1 MVLQKGYAGKV
12 LRVNLSTGRS
22 TTEALNEEAVR
33 LFIGGRGL
41 GAKYLFDEVP
51 AGSDPLG
58 EKNKLYFLTSPLAG
72 TAAQSSS
79 RWMVVT
85 KSPQTGMF
93 IRSTGGAQFGHEL
106 KIAGIDLLI
115 IEGMAEKPTTIVIRD
130 NDVTLKAAAHLWGKE
145 INTDTLQETLRRELG
160 DEKIQIACI
169 GSAGERGTLYAS
181 IMSGRRSASRGGVG
195 TVMGAK
201 NLKAIAVRG
210 TGKIDVADRTKLQN
224 ITRELVSSAT
234 KTDLFKAFSHLGTSG
249 LTALMHEMG
258 MHPVKNF
265 QEGQMPDFTGLESDK
280 LEELLIKNEGCFG
293 CFIKCGCILQVKK
306 GLYKGDPVVGPE
318 YETMWAFGAN
328 LYSTDLGFVIAVNK
342 LCDDYGLDTITA
354 GSSIAFAMELF
365 EKGILTTGD
374 LGGCDLTWGNQQEAY
389 KLLMKIVKREGIGD
403 ILALGTRKAAE
414 KIGMNAAYCAMHVK
428 GLEIPAYEPRGAKAH
443 GLNLATSTIGA
454 SHMTGYCGQELFGIP
469 QQIDRF
475 TTEGKGALTK
485 YNQDNAAAYDSL
497 LICGFPACFNWMV
510 PHHYAEF
517 LSAATGIDEFADKD
531 YMLKSG
537 ERIYNIERAFNL
549 REGCELKDDYLPQ
562 RFIKEP
568 VPNGP
573 CKGQVFEMD
582 LLLDDYYKE
591 RDWDRKTGLPTEKK
605 MLDLGLESEARALK
619 KLFST

>member
-1 MVLQKGYAGKV
+1 MALQKGYAGTV
-12 LRVNLSTGRS
+12 LRINLSTGKS
-22 TTEALNEEAVR
+22 TTEELNEAAAK

-51 AGSDPLG
+51 AGADPLG
-58 EKNKLYFLTSPLAG
+58 EENKLYFLTSPLAG
-72 TAAQSSS
+72 TSAQSSS

-85 KSPQTGMF
+85 KSPLTGMF
-93 IRSTGGAQFGHEL
+93 IRSTGGAHFGHEL
-106 KIAGIDLLI
+106 KTAGIDLLI
-115 IEGMAEKPTTIVIRD
+115 IEGKAEKPTTIVIKD
-130 NDVTLKAAAHLWGKE
+130 SQVILKDAGHLWGKGIDTE
-145 INTDTLQETLRRELG
+145 TLQESTRRELG
-160 DEKIQIACI
+160 DEKMQIACI
-169 GSAGERGTLYAS
+169 GPAGEKGNLYAA
-181 IMSGRRSASRGGVG
+181 IMNGRRSASRGGVG

-201 NLKAIAVRG
+201 NLKAIAARG

-224 ITRELVSSAT
+224 ITRELVSSVT
-234 KTDLFKAFSHLGTSG
+234 KTDLFKGFSHLGTSG

-280 LEELLIKNEGCFG
+280 LEEVLIKNEGCFG

-306 GLYKGDPVVGPE
+306 GKYKGSPVVGPE

-328 LYSTDLGFVIAVNK
+328 LHSTDLGFIIAVNK

-365 EKGILTTGD
+365 EKGILSRGD
-374 LGGCDLTWGNQQEAY
+374 LDGCDLTWGNQQETL
-389 KLLMKIVKREGIGD
+389 KLLMKIVNREGFGD

-414 KIGMNAAYCAMHVK
+414 KIGKSAEYYAMQVK

-469 QQIDRF
+469 EQIDRF

-485 YNQDNAAAYDSL
+485 YNQDNTAAYDSL
-497 LICGFPACFNWMV
+497 LVCGFPACFQWMI

-517 LSAATGIDEFADKD
+517 LSAATGIKEFSDKD
-531 YMLKSG
+531 YMIKCG
-537 ERIYNIERAFNL
+537 ERIYNLERAYNL
-549 REGCELKDDYLPQ
+549 REGCEPQDDYLPQ
-562 RFIKEP
+562 RFIQEP
-568 VPNGP
+568 MPNGP

-582 LLLDDYYKE
+582 TLLDDYYRE
-591 RDWDRKTGLPTEKK
+591 RDWDRETGVPAEKK
-605 MLDLGLESEARALK
+605 IRELGLESEYKEIR
-619 KLFST
+619 